1 MAGAMDPKPP
11 GRPPGPPP
19 LPPRPQGAGA
29 RPAPP
34 AGAKPPPLPAKRKDD
49 TATHITTTKAKAEVV
64 ASALRLRDEQI
75 RARVVYFG
83 ADQRTNSEL
92 DAITEQ
98 VVAELRALQSAQA
111 VAQRPQD
118 RATIEVELIA
128 ALRGLL
134 EKLLSGRRETFVRKK
149 IEQVQRR
156 ITSLYFNTFLGGQD
170 EDRARVMQSH
180 EQALFHALKRREAEI
195 VADLDSMQYVDAGD
209 RQVAIEQFRRQLRQL
224 SLEFLARTQPELEL
238 VLKVY
243 CEELAHFLFRDFGKA
258 LGDFAW
264 QVIRESRAAD
274 GQAFG
279 YKLSQDAFGRFR
291 EVFDAKFL
299 EQLVGA
305 LQDPVV
311 RRLDGQVSDATLEF
325 VGGATLYNEVC
336 TVIANSMYDYLHGEG
351 FLDLP
356 VQWKEH
362 LAQS

>member
-1 MAGAMDPKPP
+1 MDPKPP
-11 GRPPGPPP
+11 RGRPPGSPPP
-19 LPPRPQGAGA
+19 PPRAPAGA
-29 RPAPP
+29 ARPVPP
-34 AGAKPPPLPAKRKDD
+34 AGATPPPPSRRKDD

-111 VAQRPQD
+111 AAQRP
-118 RATIEVELIA
+118 REGAGVEAELVSP
-128 ALRGLL
+128 LRGLL
-134 EKLLSGRRETFVRKK
+134 EKLFSARRETFVRKK
-149 IEQVQRR
+149 LEQVQRR
-156 ITSLYFNTFLGGQD
+156 ITSLYFTTLLGEQG
-170 EDRARVMQSH
+170 EDRARVMRSH
-180 EQALFHALKRREAEI
+180 EQALYHALKRREADI
-195 VADLDSMQYVDAGD
+195 VADLESMQYVSDSD
-209 RQVAIEQFRRQLRQL
+209 RRLAVEQFRRHLRQL
-224 SLEFLARTQPELEL
+224 SLAFLARTQPELEK
-238 VLKVY
+238 VLQVY
-243 CEELAHFLFRDFGKA
+243 CEELAHFLFRDFAKT
-258 LGDFAW
+258 LGDFAR
-264 QVIRESRAAD
+264 QIIRESRAAE

-279 YKLSQDAFGRFR
+279 YKLSQEAFGRFR

-311 RRLDGQVSDATLEF
+311 RRLDGKVSDATLEF
-325 VGGATLYNEVC
+325 VGGAMLYNEVC
-336 TVIANSMYDYLHGEG
+336 SVIVNSIYDYLHGEG

-356 VQWKEH
+356 VHWKEH